1 VAPARLPQTAE
12 GFTLIELLV
21 VITILGILAL
31 GVIAGSQRTL
41 VRSRSVGCLSH
52 LRQWGIATS
61 IHAIDHDDRLPHDG
75 APNGIS
81 TRDAWYIDL
90 PRAVGIPTYPQEGSW
105 RTNPSVN
112 LPYSIW
118 ICPAN
123 RRRSNGRILF
133 HYCLNRRVNGS
144 GSGPRQSN
152 LTAFQDPARLVW
164 MFDNGR
170 LAAVA
175 AENNSHTNAHG
186 AGAHFLFLDGHVQ
199 WLRHTQYW
207 DATRRRAITNS
218 ETLRWFP

>member
-1 VAPARLPQTAE
+1 MAPARLPQTAE

-21 VITILGILAL
+21 VIAILGILAV
-31 GVIAGSQRTL
+31 GVIAGTQRTL

-52 LRQWGIATS
+52 LRQWGLATS
-61 IHAIDHDDRLPHDG
+61 LHATDHDDLLPHDG

-81 TRDAWYIDL
+81 TRDAWYVDL
-90 PRAVGIPTYPQEGSW
+90 PTAIGIPTYPQEGGW
-105 RTNPSVN
+105 RTNPSVS
-112 LPYSIW
+112 LPSSIW

-133 HYCLNRRVNGS
+133 HYSLNRRVNGS
-144 GSGPRQSN
+144 GSGSRQ
-152 LTAFQDPARLVW
+152 LRMTGFHDPARLVW

-170 LAAVA
+170 VAAVA

-199 WLRHTQYW
+199 WLRLVQYW
-207 DATRRRAITNS
+207 DAARRRAVTNS
-218 ETLRWFP
+218 EALRWFP